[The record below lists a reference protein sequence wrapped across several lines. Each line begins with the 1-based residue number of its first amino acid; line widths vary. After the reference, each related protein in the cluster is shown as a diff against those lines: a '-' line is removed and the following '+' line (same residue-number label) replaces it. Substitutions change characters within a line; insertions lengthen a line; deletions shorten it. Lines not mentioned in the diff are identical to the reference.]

1 MNKPPTVSEIK
12 FKSCF
17 SHNWKLGLNP
27 CTKPETLFSLN
38 IRGRK
43 IISNSKRLYCLC
55 YKARQL
61 ILCIFIRESKWIG
74 KKFKSQVLNTGMA

>member
-1 MNKPPTVSEIK
+1 MNKPTTVSEIK

-27 CTKPETLFSLN
+27 CTKPETLSSLN

-43 IISNSKRLYCLC
+43 IISNSKRLY
-55 YKARQL
+55 QH
-61 ILCIFIRESKWIG
+61 
-74 KKFKSQVLNTGMA
+74 KSIYAFFCMYVLSML

>member
-12 FKSCF
+12 FKSCYF

-43 IISNSKRLYCLC
+43 IKEEISSSKRLY
-55 YKARQL
+55 QH
-61 ILCIFIRESKWIG
+61 
-74 KKFKSQVLNTGMA
+74 KSIYAFFCMHVLSML